1 MSFCSPRVT
10 LILALGLTATA
21 CSSALEPPDETGE
34 TRDAIQDG
42 YLDNGDKAV
51 VGIYNAE
58 IGAICTGSLIAPN
71 VVLTARH
78 CVSDMANETDGQITC
93 RSTKF
98 TDTHLARKIFVTT
111 DAEIGESSYFY
122 GGSEIVL
129 LPGDDVDSFCGNDQA
144 ILILDELIPESDAAP
159 LVPRVDVPLK
169 QGEEYYAVGFGA
181 TNDRS
186 TGAGLRRRRDNLFI
200 DCVADG
206 CPASVVKST
215 EWVGDT
221 GICEG
226 DSGGPSLDLMHRVIG
241 VTSRGAEGCEYPIY
255 GYVYGWAEWIKETTV
270 RAASLGGY
278 EPPGWATGFPTDP
291 VYSAEIGGACE
302 QAEQCATNACLDSY
316 CTRPCTETATC
327 PTGYGCDAELGFC
340 AKLPEPP
347 PSEDG
352 GDGEEDVVKDGDAE
366 ASSGSCSIS
375 NPRPD
380 PTKPVPW
387 LLGAA
392 GLGAVAGL
400 RRRRRDRDRLG

>member
-1 MSFCSPRVT
+1 M
-10 LILALGLTATA
+10 
-21 CSSALEPPDETGE
+21 
-34 TRDAIQDG
+34 
-42 YLDNGDKAV
+42 
-51 VGIYNAE
+51 GIYNAE

-78 CVSDMANETDGQITC
+78 CVSDMAHETDGQITC

-98 TDTHLARKIFVTT
+98 TDTHLARRIFVTT
-111 DAEIGESSYFY
+111 DAEIGESSRYY
-122 GGSEIVL
+122 RGSEIVL

-144 ILILDELIPESDAAP
+144 ILILDELIPESEAAP
-159 LVPRVDVPLK
+159 LVPRVDEPLK
-169 QGEEYYAVGFGA
+169 AGEEYYAVGFGA

-186 TGAGLRRRRDNLFI
+186 TGAGLRRRRDKLFI

-206 CPASVVKST
+206 CPSSVVKRT

-270 RAASLGGY
+270 RAAGMGGY
-278 EPPGWATGFPTDP
+278 AAPRWATGFPTDP
-291 VYSAEIGGACE
+291 VFSAEIGGACE
-302 QAEQCATNACLDSY
+302 QPAHCETNACLDGY
-316 CTRPCTETATC
+316 CTRPCDAIATC
-327 PTGYGCDAELGFC
+327 PGGYECHAELGFC

-347 PSEDG
+347 PSED
-352 GDGEEDVVKDGDAE
+352 EVKDGEDAE
-366 ASSGSCSIS
+366 DEASGGSCSIN

-392 GLGAVAGL
+392 GLGAVTTL
-400 RRRRRDRDRLG
+400 RRLRRGRDRLG

>member
-21 CSSALEPPDETGE
+21 CSSALEEPPDETGE
-34 TRDAIQDG
+34 TRDAIRDG
-42 YLDNGDKAV
+42 YLDDGDRAV

-78 CVSDMANETDGQITC
+78 CVSDMANELDGQITC

-98 TDTHLARKIFVTT
+98 TDTHLAGRILVTT
-111 DAEIGESSYFY
+111 DAEIGRDSAFY
-122 GGSEIVL
+122 AGREIVL
-129 LPGDDVDSFCGNDQA
+129 LPGNDADSFCGNDQA
-144 ILILDELIPESDAAP
+144 ILILDELIPEGDAAP
-159 LVPRVDVPLK
+159 LVPRVDVPLAE
-169 QGEEYYAVGFGA
+169 GEEYYAVGFGA
-181 TNDRS
+181 TNDMS
-186 TGAGLRRRRDNLFI
+186 TGAGLRRRRDKLFI

-206 CPASVVKST
+206 CPASVVKRT

-270 RAASLGGY
+270 HAAELGGY
-278 EPPGWATGFPTDP
+278 EEPSWARGFPTDP
-291 VYSAEIGGACE
+291 VYSAEVGAACE
-302 QAEQCATNACLDSY
+302 QPEQCATNACLNGY
-316 CTRPCTETATC
+316 CTRPCSEIATC
-327 PTGYGCDAELGFC
+327 PGGYSCNEELDVC

-347 PSEDG
+347 PPEDRGGDEEADEDG
-352 GDGEEDVVKDGDAE
+352 GDE
-366 ASSGSCSIS
+366 ASAGSCSI

-387 LLGAA
+387 MLGAA
-392 GLGAVAGL
+392 GLSVASSL
-400 RRRRRDRDRLG
+400 RRRRRNRDRLG

>member
-21 CSSALEPPDETGE
+21 CSSALEPPDEIGE

-42 YLDNGDKAV
+42 YLDDGDRAV

-78 CVSDMANETDGQITC
+78 CVSDMAHERDGQITC

-98 TDTHLARKIFVTT
+98 TNTHLARRILVTT
-111 DAEIGESSYFY
+111 DAEIGESSRFY
-122 GGSEIVL
+122 GSSEIVL
-129 LPGDDVDSFCGNDQA
+129 LPGDDADSFCGNDQA
-144 ILILDELIPESDAAP
+144 ILILDELIPEREAAP

-169 QGEEYYAVGFGA
+169 EGEQYYAVGFGA
-181 TNDRS
+181 TNGES
-186 TGAGLRRRRDNLFI
+186 TGAGLRRRRDKLFI

-206 CPASVVKST
+206 CPASVVKRT

-270 RAASLGGY
+270 RAAGIGGY
-278 EPPGWATGFPTDP
+278 DVPRWATGFPTDP

-302 QAEQCATNACLDSY
+302 QPEDCATNACLDGR
-316 CTRPCTETATC
+316 CTRPCTEIATC
-327 PTGYGCDAELGFC
+327 PSGYECNADLGFC

-352 GDGEEDVVKDGDAE
+352 GDEIKDGDDGDDE
-366 ASSGSCSIS
+366 ASGSCSVHA
-375 NPRPD
+375 RPD

-392 GLGAVAGL
+392 GVGAVTTL
-400 RRRRRDRDRLG
+400 RRRRRGRNRLG

>member
-1 MSFCSPRVT
+1 MSLCSPRVVLT
-10 LILALGLTATA
+10 LALGLTATA
-21 CSSALEPPDETGE
+21 CSSALEPPDEIGE
-34 TRDAIQDG
+34 TREAIQDG
-42 YLDNGDKAV
+42 YLDDGDRAV

-78 CVSDMANETDGQITC
+78 CVSDMANERDGRITC

-98 TDTHLARKIFVTT
+98 TNTHLARRILVTT
-111 DAEIGESSYFY
+111 DAEIGRSSRYY
-122 GGSEIVL
+122 SSSEIVL
-129 LPGDDVDSFCGNDQA
+129 LPGDDIDSFCGNDQA
-144 ILILDELIPESDAAP
+144 ILILDELIPESEAVP

-169 QGEEYYAVGFGA
+169 EGEQYYAVGFGA
-181 TNDRS
+181 TNDQS

-206 CPASVVKST
+206 CPASVVKRT

-241 VTSRGAEGCEYPIY
+241 VTSRGAEGCDYPIY

-270 RAASLGGY
+270 RAAGIGGY
-278 EPPGWATGFPTDP
+278 EVPRWATGFPTDP

-302 QAEQCATNACLDSY
+302 QPEDCATNACLDGR
-316 CTRPCTETATC
+316 CTRPCTEIATC
-327 PTGYGCDAELGFC
+327 PSGYECNADLGYC

-352 GDGEEDVVKDGDAE
+352 GDEAKDGDDADDE
-366 ASSGSCSIS
+366 ASGGCSIG

-387 LLGAA
+387 LLGAV
-392 GLGAVAGL
+392 GLGVVTTL
-400 RRRRRDRDRLG
+400 RRRRGRSWLG